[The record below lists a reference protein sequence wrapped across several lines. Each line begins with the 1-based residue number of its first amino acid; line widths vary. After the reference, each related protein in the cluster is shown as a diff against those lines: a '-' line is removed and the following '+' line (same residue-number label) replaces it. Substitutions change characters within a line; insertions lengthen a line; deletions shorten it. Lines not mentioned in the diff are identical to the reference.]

1 MSMLI
6 AESEDEGSE
15 SETKDEGDEDWTSNN
30 EKYDESN
37 DEDAL
42 NLRNLPRQF
51 ILSPGLVAYKNV
63 FRCFSQK
70 THSWLCF

>member
-6 AESEDEGSE
+6 AKSEDEGLE
-15 SETKDEGDEDWTSNN
+15 SETEDEGDEDWTSNN

-42 NLRNLPRQF
+42 NLWN
-51 ILSPGLVAYKNV
+51 
-63 FRCFSQK
+63 
-70 THSWLCF
+70 T

>member
-1 MSMLI
+1 MLI

-15 SETKDEGDEDWTSNN
+15 SETEDEGDEDWTSNN

-42 NLRNLPRQF
+42 SLWN
-51 ILSPGLVAYKNV
+51 
-63 FRCFSQK
+63 
-70 THSWLCF
+70 T